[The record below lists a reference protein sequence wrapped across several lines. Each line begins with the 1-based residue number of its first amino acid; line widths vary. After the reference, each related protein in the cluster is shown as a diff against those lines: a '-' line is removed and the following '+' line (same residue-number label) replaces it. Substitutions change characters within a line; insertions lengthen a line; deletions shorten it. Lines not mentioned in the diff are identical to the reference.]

1 MYFWSDAPH
10 FIDVRAQILRT
21 LNPCLTTPCALV
33 LPERVLFE
41 KGNSEA
47 GENTLKYI
55 RKYFLDVR
63 ALHPCLTVPLS
74 ARMYFLRGF
83 YLEKTYIVGIWQCL

>member
-21 LNPCLTTPCALV
+21 LNPCLTTLCALV

-41 KGNSEA
+41 KGNLQAASEHTKIHS
-47 GENTLKYI
+47 E
-55 RKYFLDVR
+55 RF
-63 ALHPCLTVPLS
+63 S
-74 ARMYFLRGF
+74 
-83 YLEKTYIVGIWQCL
+83 